1 MAADW
6 DLIKTEYITTDITCR
21 KLAEKH
27 GVSESTLFKKCSKEQ
42 WEASRKQHG
51 SKLEAKILQ
60 KDINKRADIAV
71 TRANALME
79 AADILLEK
87 TVRGI
92 NSAPI
97 VTPTAAKNYSDALK
111 NIKEIHMIRSAE
123 DIEEQKARIRNLQR
137 QSAKD
142 EGQETGQHGIVYLP
156 CVVNMPT
163 PPEDDSDG

>member
-1 MAADW
+1 MTADW
-6 DLIKTEYITTDITCR
+6 DQIKTEYITTDISCR

-42 WEASRKQHG
+42 WEAARKQHG
-51 SKLEAKILQ
+51 SKVEARILQ
-60 KDINKRADIAV
+60 KDINKRADAAV

-79 AADILLEK
+79 AADLLLEK

-92 NSAPI
+92 DSAPI

-123 DIEEQKARIRNLQR
+123 DIEEQQARI
-137 QSAKD
+137 AKLRKETEKQD
-142 EGQETGQHGIVYLP
+142 EGKAAITITLEGSL
-156 CVVNMPT
+156 
-163 PPEDDSDG
+163 SDYAQ